1 MFTKIPKEL
10 TTAIKP
16 INSLL
21 EINAKSVV
29 QLINLQK
36 TLLTTIIWEVAAQSK
51 ALSAPKDIDKVIDDQ
66 KYYADKIQ
74 AEVSTSAQDAYEVAT
89 KSSEEV
95 ASLVTD
101 SISEAVNMTIPP
113 SK

>member
-1 MFTKIPKEL
+1 MFTKIPEEL

-29 QLINLQK
+29 QLIDLQK

-51 ALSAPKDIDKVIDDQ
+51 ALSAPKDFDKVIDDQ

-101 SISEAVNMTIPP
+101 SISDAVNMTIPP